1 MSTHSEELERYRR
14 EFLGNISHELK
25 TPLFTTQG
33 YITTLLDSALDD
45 KALIVRYLERAE
57 RGLDRMIAIVTDL
70 EEISRLESQPALRRE
85 RFDIAAMAREIA
97 EEAGMEAEK
106 RGIALKINGLP
117 PIQSQSAVMVMA
129 DRKTLAQ
136 VLWNL
141 IINSIKYGREQGET
155 HISFAAAGDK
165 VLVEVADN
173 GIGIT
178 PDELPRIFER
188 FYRGDRS
195 RTRETG
201 WLGGSGL
208 GLSIVKH
215 ILEAHGEQ
223 ITVRS
228 QPEQGTTFSFTLP
241 KK

>member
-1 MSTHSEELERYRR
+1 MSHNNEELERYRR

-33 YITTLLDSALDD
+33 YVTTLLDSKLDD

-70 EEISRLESQPALRRE
+70 EQIARLESGLELRHE
-85 RFDIAAMAREIA
+85 RFDMAAMAREIA
-97 EEAGMEAEK
+97 EDAAIEGDK
-106 RGIALKINGLP
+106 KGIEIRIEGA
-117 PIQSQSAVMVMA
+117 SAMVVA
-129 DRKTLAQ
+129 DRKTIEQ
-136 VLWNL
+136 VVWNL
-141 IINSIKYGREQGET
+141 LINSIKYGREGGST
-155 HISFAAAGDK
+155 RISFSSQGDK
-165 VLVEVADN
+165 TLIEVADD
-173 GIGIT
+173 GIGIA

-188 FYRGDRS
+188 FYRSDRS
-195 RTRETG
+195 RSREMDAID
-201 WLGGSGL
+201 GSGL

-228 QPEQGTTFSFTLP
+228 RLDEGTTFSFTLP